1 MEWAFL
7 NYLLLTLVKAKAMK
21 IFFTTVYFL
30 SIFFCGAQPLK
41 INLKDF
47 PIQKKDV
54 FVRTQPIYML
64 THATFVLEA
73 EYIIKDNAGISVD
86 YFYSVDMFSNQ
97 LICFSCYLI
106 DFAETRHMVSLN
118 YKFYLAGFNKT
129 GLGIAP
135 YLRYRNW
142 QGLERHFLVMND
154 WTSQPERTI
163 SSNGILAGATFF
175 VVGNSKVFSALFYM
189 GGGLLLYDS
198 YKNPLY
204 TKYQK
209 EGEIRIGLNLGL
221 RIPSAKKAK
230 NDL

>member
-1 MEWAFL
+1 MKSFFVAL
-7 NYLLLTLVKAKAMK
+7 CCLPSLLC
-21 IFFTTVYFL
+21 Y
-30 SIFFCGAQPLK
+30 AQPVQM
-41 INLKDF
+41 NLKDF
-47 PIQKKDV
+47 PIQKSDV
-54 FVRTQPIYML
+54 FVRTQPLYMV
-64 THATFVLEA
+64 THGTFVLEA
-73 EYIIKDNAGISVD
+73 EYIIKKNAGISVD
-86 YFYSVDMFSNQ
+86 YFYSVDVFSDQ

-135 YLRYRNW
+135 YMRYRNW

-163 SSNGILAGATFF
+163 SSNGILAGVTFF
-175 VVGNSKVFSALFYM
+175 VVGNSKIFSALFYM

-198 YKNPLY
+198 YKNPHY

-209 EGEIRIGLNLGL
+209 KGEIRMGLNIGLRLPNT
-221 RIPSAKKAK
+221 KKDASQ
-230 NDL
+230 